1 MSDYTPTTEALVF
14 AYTENKYAA
23 LGISYGHAEETVA
36 REEFD
41 RWFASE
47 IEKAEYRGAVK
58 AGREIVEANLAKSD
72 HEFGEFM

>member
-1 MSDYTPTTEALVF
+1 MTNTEEVR
-14 AYTENKYAA
+14 AA
-23 LGISYGHAEETVA
+23 ASRHISHES
-36 REEFD
+36 FD

-58 AGREIVEANLAKSD
+58 AGRAIVEANLAKSD

>member
-1 MSDYTPTTEALVF
+1 MSDYTPTTEDVRDS
-14 AYTENKYAA
+14 YAA
-23 LGISYGHAEETVA
+23 DIAHVGTYADKVLG
-36 REEFD
+36 FD

-58 AGREIVEANLAKSD
+58 AGRAIVEANLAKSD